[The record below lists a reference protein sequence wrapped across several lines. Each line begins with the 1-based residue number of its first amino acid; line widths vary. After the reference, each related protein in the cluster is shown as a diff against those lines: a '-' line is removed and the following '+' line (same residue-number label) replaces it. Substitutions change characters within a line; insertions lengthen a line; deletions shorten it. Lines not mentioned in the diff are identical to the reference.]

1 MTTLAAQP
9 VRLCTTLTSPIS
21 ARRMGFSATT
31 KSTYSKR
38 SLISP
43 CVRFHTPRHYGKK
56 TSGRVI
62 KCAVPQGGSSG
73 GKSSPQAS
81 ASLAAARDLGERFS
95 DIPKW
100 ERLALLRRQLEVAIA
115 EENFETAARLR
126 DQAREVSDSISPE
139 GQLMS
144 KKLEDL
150 WSEDP
155 ATSLSATET
164 LCRFGDARCFPH
176 LIEALNSK
184 NMRVVALA
192 DKCMWGIFSR
202 GKSDEV
208 EQLFQEGLAVLLQK
222 DQLPRAEQIFDK
234 LIALDPSFTEGYN
247 KRATVRYLRKDY
259 MRSIEDCKEV
269 VRQNPY
275 HFGALSGMAL
285 NYLGLH
291 QLEESVE
298 WFERALAINPNLGSV
313 RKYVEAIK
321 KALADKN
328 PFG

>member
-208 EQLFQEGLAVLLQK
+208 EQLFQ
-222 DQLPRAEQIFDK
+222 